1 MPLITYLTETPN
13 SKFKVYRSYH
23 KWMNMKQLHLAKV
36 HQALKAQMVP
46 FVGWEMP
53 LQYTSI
59 AEEHMVVRESV
70 GLFDISHM
78 GEISVRGGGAA
89 SFLQHVTTNDISKL
103 GVLDSQYST
112 VLNERGGIK
121 DDIFIY
127 RLGEQEYFVVVN
139 AVNVKKI
146 CDWFKQHARGKIE
159 VEDITLT
166 TVMLALQGPKAERV
180 LQQLTDF
187 ELGGLKRFKAAFM
200 KVVGLQLLVSRTG
213 YTGED
218 GFELYL
224 MDEPASNPRRAEKL
238 WNALLSAGEGIGIRP
253 CGIGAR
259 DTTRLEAGYVLYGN
273 ELAENITP
281 FEARISYAVKL
292 EKGEFIGREALME
305 QKRVGQKRTRI
316 GLRMLERGVPRQG
329 YKLLKGGEE
338 IGHVTS
344 GTMSPLLN
352 VGIAMGYASPGLTPG
367 EKIVVDIRG
376 KSHAAEIVSWPFYDP
391 DKYGFAR
398 K

>member
-1 MPLITYLTETPN
+1 
-13 SKFKVYRSYH
+13 
-23 KWMNMKQLHLAKV
+23 MKQLQLARI
-36 HQALKAQMVP
+36 HRSLGAEMVP

-53 LQYTSI
+53 LKYAGI
-59 AEEHMVVRESV
+59 AEEHMAVREAV

-78 GEISVRGGGAA
+78 GEILVRGEA
-89 SFLQHVTTNDISKL
+89 SADFLQHIATNDILKL
-103 GVLDSQYST
+103 GVLDAQYST

-121 DDIFIY
+121 DDIFVY
-127 RLGEQEYFVVVN
+127 RLDEREYLVVTN
-139 AVNVKKI
+139 AVNVEKI
-146 CDWFKQHARGKIE
+146 CGWFRQHASGKVE

-166 TVMLALQGPKAERV
+166 TVMLALQGPKAEGV

-187 ELGGLKRFKAAFM
+187 ELGGWNRFRAAFM
-200 KVVGLQLLVSRTG
+200 KVSDLQLLVSRTG

-224 MDEPASNPRRAEKL
+224 MGEPASNPRRAEKL
-238 WNALLSAGEGIGIRP
+238 WNALLGAGEGVGIKP

-273 ELAENITP
+273 ELTENITP

-292 EKGEFIGREALME
+292 EKGEFIGRTALKE
-305 QKRVGQKRTRI
+305 QKKMGLRHARI

-338 IGHVTS
+338 GGHVTS

-352 VGIAMGYASPGLTPG
+352 VGIAMGYASPDLVPG
-367 EKIVVDIRG
+367 EEIAVDIRG
-376 KSHAAEIVSWPFYDP
+376 KPYAAEVVNWPFYDP
-391 DKYGFAR
+391 NKYGFMR
-398 K
+398 RP

>member
-1 MPLITYLTETPN
+1 
-13 SKFKVYRSYH
+13 
-23 KWMNMKQLHLAKV
+23 MKQLQLARI
-36 HQALKAQMVP
+36 HRLLGAEMVP

-53 LQYTSI
+53 LRYASI
-59 AEEHMVVRESV
+59 AEEHMTVREAV

-78 GEISVRGGGAA
+78 GEISVRGEGAA
-89 SFLQHVTTNDISKL
+89 NFLQRVTTNDISKL
-103 GVLDSQYST
+103 GVLDAQYST

-121 DDIFIY
+121 DDIFVY
-127 RLGEQEYFVVVN
+127 RLGEREYLVVTN
-139 AVNVKKI
+139 AANVEKI
-146 CDWFKQHARGKIE
+146 YDWFKQHASDEIE

-200 KVVGLQLLVSRTG
+200 EVAGLQLFVGRTG

-224 MDEPASNPRRAEKL
+224 MGEQASDPRRAEKL
-238 WNALLSAGEGIGIRP
+238 WNALLDAGEMIGIKP

-273 ELAENITP
+273 ELTEDITP
-281 FEARISYAVKL
+281 FEARIPYAVKL
-292 EKGEFIGREALME
+292 EKGEFIGRETLME
-305 QKRVGQKRTRI
+305 QKGMGLKRVRI

-329 YKLLKGGEE
+329 YKLLKDGEE
-338 IGHVTS
+338 VGHVTS
-344 GTMSPLLN
+344 GTISPLLN
-352 VGIAMGYASPGLTPG
+352 VGIAMGYASPGLAPG
-367 EKIVVDIRG
+367 EKIAVDIRG
-376 KSHAAEIVSWPFYDP
+376 KPHAAEVVNWPFYDP
-391 DKYGFAR
+391 NRYGFAR

>member
-1 MPLITYLTETPN
+1 M
-13 SKFKVYRSYH
+13 R
-23 KWMNMKQLHLAKV
+23 QLHLAKV
-36 HQALKAQMVP
+36 HRVLKAQMVS

-53 LQYTSI
+53 LQYSGI
-59 AEEHMVVRESV
+59 AEEHMAVRESV

-78 GEISVRGGGAA
+78 GEISVRGDGAA

-121 DDIFIY
+121 DDIFVY
-127 RLGEQEYFVVVN
+127 RLGEEEYFVVVN
-139 AVNVKKI
+139 AVNAEKI
-146 CDWFKQHARGKIE
+146 DDWFRQHARGKIE

-166 TVMLALQGPKAERV
+166 TVMLALQGPKAEQV

-224 MDEPASNPRRAEKL
+224 MNEPASNPRRAEKL
-238 WNALLSAGEGIGIRP
+238 WNALLSAGEGVGIKP
-253 CGIGAR
+253 CGLGAR
-259 DTTRLEAGYVLYGN
+259 DTMRLEAGYVLYGN

-292 EKGEFIGREALME
+292 EKGEFIGRGGLME
-305 QKRVGQKRTRI
+305 QKRVGLKRTRI

-367 EKIVVDIRG
+367 EEIAVDIRG

>member
-1 MPLITYLTETPN
+1 
-13 SKFKVYRSYH
+13 
-23 KWMNMKQLHLAKV
+23 MKQLQLARV
-36 HQALKAQMVP
+36 HRSLGAEMVP

-53 LQYTSI
+53 LMYSSI
-59 AEEHMVVRESV
+59 AEEHMAVREAV

-78 GEISVRGGGAA
+78 GEISVRGEGAA
-89 SFLQHVTTNDISKL
+89 NFLQRITTNDISKL
-103 GVLDSQYST
+103 GMLDTHYST
-112 VLNERGGIK
+112 VLNERGGVK
-121 DDIFIY
+121 DDVFIY
-127 RLGEQEYFVVVN
+127 RLDEEDYIVVTN
-139 AVNVKKI
+139 AVNVEKI
-146 CDWFKQHARGKIE
+146 YDWFRQHASDNIE
-159 VEDITLT
+159 IKDITLT

-200 KVVGLQLLVSRTG
+200 KVSDLQLLVSRTG

-224 MDEPASNPRRAEKL
+224 MNEPASDPRRAEEL
-238 WNALLSAGEGIGIRP
+238 WNTLVRAGEGVGIEP

-273 ELAENITP
+273 ELTEEITP

-305 QKRVGQKRTRI
+305 QKRMGLKRVRI

-329 YKLLKGGEE
+329 YKLLKRGEE
-338 IGHVTS
+338 IGHVAS
-344 GTMSPLLN
+344 GTVSPLLN
-352 VGIAMGYASPGLTPG
+352 IGIALGYASPDLKLG
-367 EKIVVDIRG
+367 EEIAVDIRG
-376 KSHAAEIVSWPFYDP
+376 KPHAAEVVNWPFYDP
-391 DKYGFAR
+391 KKYGFMR
-398 K
+398 GP

>member
-1 MPLITYLTETPN
+1 
-13 SKFKVYRSYH
+13 
-23 KWMNMKQLHLAKV
+23 MKQLQLARV
-36 HQALKAQMVP
+36 HRSLGAEMVP

-53 LQYTSI
+53 LKYTSI
-59 AEEHMVVRESV
+59 AEEHMAVRDAV
-70 GLFDISHM
+70 GLFDVSHM
-78 GEISVRGGGAA
+78 GEISVRGEDAA
-89 SFLQHVTTNDISKL
+89 NFLQYVATSDISKL
-103 GVLDSQYST
+103 GVLGAQYST

-127 RLGEQEYFVVVN
+127 HLDERDYMVVVN
-139 AVNVKKI
+139 AANVEKI
-146 CDWFKQHARGKIE
+146 HGWFKQHASGKVE
-159 VEDITLT
+159 VEDVTLK
-166 TVMLALQGPKAERV
+166 TVMLALQGQNAEQV

-187 ELGGLKRFKAAFM
+187 ELSRLKRFKATLM
-200 KVVGLQLLVSRTG
+200 KVSDLQLLVSRTG

-224 MDEPASNPRRAEKL
+224 MDEPASSPKRAEKL
-238 WNALLSAGEGIGIRP
+238 WGALLDAGRNAGIRP

-273 ELAENITP
+273 ELTEDITP
-281 FEARISYAVKL
+281 FEARIPYAVKL
-292 EKGEFIGREALME
+292 EKDEFIGREALIE
-305 QKRVGQKRTRI
+305 QKKMGLKRARI

-329 YKLLKGGEE
+329 YRLLKEGEE
-338 IGHVTS
+338 LGYVTS

-352 VGIAMGYASPGLTPG
+352 VGIAMGYAKSDLAPG
-367 EKIVVDIRG
+367 EKIAVDIRG
-376 KSHAAEIVSWPFYDP
+376 KPHAAEVVSWPFYDP